1 MFVNTHSTQVCS
13 SHQQRTNESI
23 GRSRY
28 QSYVAG
34 NNPKRSKWRHT
45 GLYCG
50 LQCEKSICSVQ
61 PEHKGSNKHHHQR
74 TEIIHRVLH
83 QSGRIHQG
91 WVVAQ
96 GSLLLRANITV
107 RYIVYHYH
115 KCNYMYLSYIYIPP
129 LMHNSIKSDRFF
141 NIINFFWLALL
152 FLEVSSSTRIR

>member
-1 MFVNTHSTQVCS
+1 MLITDCVSLNTHSTKFCS
-13 SHQQRTNESI
+13 NYQRRTNKRTR
-23 GRSRY
+23 GVHC

-45 GLYCG
+45 WLHCV
-50 LQCEKSICSVQ
+50 LQREKSICSVQ
-61 PEHKGSNKHHHQR
+61 PEHKRSNKHHHQR

-107 RYIVYHYH
+107 RYIICHCFERSH
-115 KCNYMYLSYIYIPP
+115 ICLCNP
-129 LMHNSIKSDRFF
+129 H
-141 NIINFFWLALL
+141 
-152 FLEVSSSTRIR
+152 

>member
-1 MFVNTHSTQVCS
+1 MLINNYVLLITHSAQFCS
-13 SHQQRTNESI
+13 RHQQRTNKGI

-45 GLYCG
+45 WLYRV

-61 PEHKGSNKHHHQR
+61 PEHKRRNKHHHQR

-107 RYIVYHYH
+107 RYIVCHCY
-115 KCNYMYLSYIYIPP
+115 KCNHVCL
-129 LMHNSIKSDRFF
+129 
-141 NIINFFWLALL
+141 
-152 FLEVSSSTRIR
+152 